1 MDGTPP
7 QIAVLPDGLRDWLA
21 GAVRAGGGEVV
32 PVERA
37 EALVWASP
45 DKVDGLAEVLADHG
59 DHLRWV
65 QLPWAGVE
73 PFRDVFDDARA
84 WTCGKGVYAE
94 PVAELALSLT
104 LAGLRGVGTYARSHS
119 WREHG
124 AVGTNLHGARVVAV
138 GGGAITESYARM
150 VAPFD
155 VELVVVRRT
164 AEPFP
169 GALRTVTLDAL
180 DDELPD
186 AAVVLVAA
194 ALTPATDGLF
204 DARRLALMSPDA
216 WLVNVARG
224 RHVVTDDLVA
234 ALEVGNLG
242 GAALDVTDPE
252 PLPDGHPLWT
262 LPNCI
267 VTPHV
272 GNTPEMAVPLLTARI
287 TENVRRWAV
296 GEDLLGPVDVAAG
309 Y

>member
-1 MDGTPP
+1 MDAAAPK
-7 QIAVLPDGLRDWLA
+7 IAVLPDGVRTWL
-21 GAVRAGGGEVV
+21 GEAVRSGGGQVV
-32 PVERA
+32 PVSAA

-45 DKVDGLAEVLADHG
+45 DSADGLADVLADHG

-65 QLPWAGVE
+65 QLPWAGIE
-73 PFRDVFDDARA
+73 PFVPVLDDARL

-104 LAGLRGVGTYARSHS
+104 LAGLRGVGTYARSRS

-124 AVGTNLHGARVVAV
+124 AVGTNLQGARVVVV
-138 GGGAITESYARM
+138 GGGAITGSFARM
-150 VAPFD
+150 VAPFE
-155 VELVVVRRT
+155 VELVVVRRSVD
-164 AEPFP
+164 PFP
-169 GALRTVTLDAL
+169 GALRTVPLDAL
-180 DDELPD
+180 DDELPE
-186 AAVVLVAA
+186 AAVALVAA
-194 ALTPATDGLF
+194 ALTPETEGLF
-204 DARRLALMSPDA
+204 DARRLALMADDA

-234 ALEVGNLG
+234 ALRAGDLG

-272 GNTPEMAVPLLTARI
+272 GNTPEMAVPLLAARV
-287 TENVRRWAV
+287 TENVRRWAA
-296 GEDLLGPVDVAAG
+296 GETLLGPVDVAAG

>member
-1 MDGTPP
+1 MQGAGPRL
-7 QIAVLPDGLRDWLA
+7 AVLPDGLRDWLG
-21 GAVRAGGGEVV
+21 GAVRAGGGRVV
-32 PVERA
+32 PPDQA

-45 DKVDGLAEVLADHG
+45 DDVDGLAEVLADHG

-65 QLPWAGVE
+65 QLPWAGIE
-73 PFRDVFDDARA
+73 PFVPVLDGARV

-94 PVAELALSLT
+94 PVAELALTLT
-104 LAGLRGVGTYARSHS
+104 LAGLRGVGTYARSRS

-124 AVGTNLHGARVVAV
+124 AVGSNLQGARVVAV
-138 GGGAITESYARM
+138 GGGAITSSFARM

-155 VELVVVRRT
+155 VDLVVVRRSP
-164 AEPFP
+164 EPFP
-169 GALRTVTLDAL
+169 GAARTVALDAL

-194 ALTPATDGLF
+194 ALTPETEGLF
-204 DARRLALMSPDA
+204 DARRLALMADDA

-272 GNTPEMAVPLLTARI
+272 GNTPGMAVPLLTARI
-287 TENVRRWAV
+287 TENVRRWAA